1 MPTDSDALLA
11 EFIKIESRYESF
23 GKVMNSLIQ
32 SLMNLSGIDTHSIH
46 HRVKDKKSLKSKID
60 KKNKYNSINEITD
73 VLGLR
78 VITYY
83 SSDVDNVERVIK
95 ENFIIDEIN
104 TIDKRKTYEP
114 DRFGYM
120 SLHYVV
126 SLNED
131 RCSLVEYSS
140 FQDMKFE
147 IQIRTILQH
156 TWAEIEH
163 DLGYKNKNSVPDH
176 IRRKFSILSGTLEL
190 VDGAFIDIKEAL
202 TTYSNELEGGIKEN
216 RPDLKN
222 SSARIDDIF
231 LKSFVSSY
239 SLFNDRYN
247 NYIIGFD
254 NESALEG
261 VLYPDLVTCDEDV
274 SYSGFIEIL
283 KKIGIISQGEFINLI
298 ENLLNNDETI
308 GYLDSFRLNWIG
320 EQAFSRYFYLL
331 MLVYAFIATK
341 RKNAVLPEDD
351 ESFSNVVG
359 LFREH
364 IAKQKNQK
372 TA

>member
-1 MPTDSDALLA
+1 MPTDSDTLLA
-11 EFIKIESRYESF
+11 EFTKIESRYENF

-32 SLMNLSGIDTHSIH
+32 SLMNLSEIDTHSIH
-46 HRVKDKKSLKSKID
+46 HRVKDKKSLKNKIN

-73 VLGLR
+73 ILGLR
-78 VITYY
+78 IITYY
-83 SSDVDNVERVIK
+83 STDVDSVERVIR

-126 SLNED
+126 SLNTD

-140 FQDMKFE
+140 FRDMKFE

-190 VDGAFIDIKEAL
+190 VDSAFIDIKEAL

-216 RPDLKN
+216 SPNLKN
-222 SSARIDDIF
+222 NNTRIDDIF

-239 SLFNDRYN
+239 SIFNDRYQ
-247 NYIIGFD
+247 NYIVGFD
-254 NESALEG
+254 DESMMDG
-261 VLYPDLVTCDEDV
+261 VLYPELVTCDEDV
-274 SYSGFIEIL
+274 SYSGFIDIL
-283 KKIGIISQGEFINLI
+283 KKMKITSQGEFINLI
-298 ENLLNNDETI
+298 ENLLNNDEII
-308 GYLDSFRLNWIG
+308 GYLDSFRLDWVG
-320 EQAFSRYFYLL
+320 EQPFSRYFYLL
-331 MLVYAFIATK
+331 MLVYAYIATK
-341 RKNAVLPEDD
+341 RKNAVLSEDN
-351 ESFSNVVG
+351 ESFYNVIR

-364 IAKQKNQK
+364 IAKKNK
-372 TA
+372 K